1 MTFIPAVLRRRKERE
16 MTDSGNTGIAPK
28 NTGGDYPARPPT
40 EAAKGIF
47 VHYAGKRFYFGRKTE
62 SGRNLRR
69 FFGVPETE
77 TLYLENPGGGE
88 PTVIIE
94 DETAYPL
101 ADGQHYRSEPIPVPA
116 PIPEAAKVDF
126 TDRTK
131 PGMNRP
137 VPDTR
142 PNIGQD
148 SDRLSKIEETLA
160 RIEGTALR
168 AADEAKRA
176 RTLAEENEALAR
188 KNADALTDLKAG
200 LLALAGEIGDRIPYR
215 RPPTPTEEAV
225 AAAVRAE
232 VGRTNPPAA
241 PDLDGGIPVT
251 CNGTEYRFAEER
263 HVGRDLRAAMAV
275 PDGHTLYRANR
286 DGGPLEASAVICD
299 GEKTSIAPGDHFF
312 SLPNRQPVGDRRYP
326 ASL

>member
-1 MTFIPAVLRRRKERE
+1 
-16 MTDSGNTGIAPK
+16 MTDPSTTGVPPK
-28 NTGGDYPARPPT
+28 NDGGDYPVRHPTDAAR
-40 EAAKGIF
+40 G
-47 VHYAGKRFYFGRKTE
+47 VYLHYAGKRFYFGRKSET
-62 SGRNLRR
+62 GRSLRR
-69 FFGVPETE
+69 FFRVPESE
-77 TLYLENPGGGE
+77 TLYLENPGGE
-88 PTVIIE
+88 PTIIIE
-94 DETAYPL
+94 DDTAYPL

-116 PIPEAAKVDF
+116 PIPEAATVDF

-137 VPDTR
+137 VSELKPTGENLSLPPDALR
-142 PNIGQD
+142 EMVEGI
-148 SDRLSKIEETLA
+148 A

-188 KNADALTDLKAG
+188 KNADALADLRAG

-286 DGGPLEASAVICD
+286 DGGPLEASAVICE